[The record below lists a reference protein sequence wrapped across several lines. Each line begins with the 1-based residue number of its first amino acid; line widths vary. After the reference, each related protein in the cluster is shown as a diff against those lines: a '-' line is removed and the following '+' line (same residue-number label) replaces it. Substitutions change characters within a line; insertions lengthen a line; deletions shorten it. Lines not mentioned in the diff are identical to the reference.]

1 MCFVIPPHRYCD
13 GGSWTGRVTNPPIV
27 AGTPPIK
34 LYFRG
39 RGLFDA
45 LFDDLLGTRGLDKA
59 TQLLYAGCSAGGLT
73 AYIHADAVTATMK
86 ARAPAA
92 KVSRV
97 CIVSSRSSSP
107 LQGLGLDDVISTW
120 FNVIESG
127 CVRTPLPFP
136 SCPHRDVTLRA
147 FWAMPPTPSC

>member
-1 MCFVIPPHRYCD
+1 MQ
-13 GGSWTGRVTNPPIV
+13 PI
-27 AGTPPIK
+27 
-34 LYFRG
+34 
-39 RGLFDA
+39 
-45 LFDDLLGTRGLDKA
+45 TRDVNYERFGE
-59 TQLLYAGCSAGGLT
+59 SAGGWGRGARASLHLPRALRGSLFRLT

-97 CIVSSRSSSP
+97 CIAPSRSSSP

-147 FWAMPPTPSC
+147 FWAMPPTPSR